1 MNPVDWDDHQDPS
14 LEAVTRAVDLHTES
28 WYNERLRKLQRQ
40 RIPLTYER
48 QAESVGER
56 NEGSRRQHEMDR
68 NGKKK
73 VLEVEKGK
81 EHLEPQAK
89 RQHAAPSRESII
101 EARGQEVNS
110 SDKGVVVEVS
120 SDSKSSGY
128 RERAPST
135 PLSWRTHKEM
145 IWQKLVENKMG

>member
-14 LEAVTRAVDLHTES
+14 LEAVTRAVDLHMES

-40 RIPLTYER
+40 RIPLTYEMMMPKER
-48 QAESVGER
+48 QAESVGQR
-56 NEGSRRQHEMDR
+56 NEGSSRQQEMIR

-81 EHLEPQAK
+81 EHLKPPAK
-89 RQHAAPSRESII
+89 RQHATPSRESII

-110 SDKGVVVEVS
+110 SDKGAAVEVS
-120 SDSKSSGY
+120 SDSESSGY
-128 RERAPST
+128 NEST
-135 PLSWRTHKEM
+135 EYSPLKEPTRR
-145 IWQKLVENKMG
+145 